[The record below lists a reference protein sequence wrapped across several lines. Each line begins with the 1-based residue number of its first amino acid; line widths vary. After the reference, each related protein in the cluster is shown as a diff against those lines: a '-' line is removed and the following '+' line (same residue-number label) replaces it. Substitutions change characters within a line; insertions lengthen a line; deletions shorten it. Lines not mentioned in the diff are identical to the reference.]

1 MAITAT
7 KRSLP
12 KHTTE
17 KSSKSNRSNSRNTPV
32 TFVTL
37 LLCYFFP
44 TFAPMKER
52 LRITLGIVVWGLLLG
67 TFIVVGIGKLHELDN
82 TSATPHVTTEENI
95 NTQEYQANTQ
105 GVESYYLQRV
115 IAEDVG
121 LDSEHLT
128 RIDSIIDSS
137 ISSGCTPGCVVGIVR
152 HGKLAYAKAYGA
164 EEYGAEARAMSL
176 DTRFDIASL
185 TKPIATAT
193 AVMQLVEQGRL
204 PLSSAVY
211 RYIPGFEG
219 WFAKGDSD
227 TTHLRI
233 RHLLAHCSGLP
244 PYTTVERLLRE
255 YPTAKCADKELLIN
269 YTAHCERRFE
279 PESETM
285 YSCLNYIVLGEIVER
300 ITGTK
305 LDSYVENNIFIPLGM
320 LSTSY
325 QPSVAS
331 DTPIAPTT
339 DECGDMLRGVAHD
352 PLTRK
357 VMGGVSGN
365 AGLFSTLDDIAIY
378 SAMLLNDGEWRGRR
392 ILSPRSVA
400 TMFSLPRGATTE
412 ERTLCF
418 AKVGGYSGLFGDL
431 STDTAVGHTGATGT
445 SLYLDPELDMAVIIL
460 TNRVLYNSIE
470 SGSSVSYATI
480 GELRSAIATIAA
492 AAVRE

>member
-1 MAITAT
+1 
-7 KRSLP
+7 
-12 KHTTE
+12 
-17 KSSKSNRSNSRNTPV
+17 
-32 TFVTL
+32 
-37 LLCYFFP
+37 
-44 TFAPMKER
+44 MKER
-52 LRITLGIVVWGLLLG
+52 LRITLGIALWGVLLG
-67 TFIVVGIGKLHELDN
+67 TFIVVGIGKLQELDN
-82 TSATPHVTTEENI
+82 TSATTPVATEVSANTEEH
-95 NTQEYQANTQ
+95 QANTP
-105 GVESYYLQRV
+105 GVESHYIERV
-115 IAEDVG
+115 VAEEVG

-137 ISSGCTPGCVVGIVR
+137 IASGCTPGCVVGIVR
-152 HGKLAYAKAYGA
+152 HGKLAYAKAYGR
-164 EEYGAEARAMSL
+164 ESYDNEARAMSL
-176 DTRFDIASL
+176 NTRFDLASL

-193 AVMQLVEQGRL
+193 AAMQLVEQGLL

-219 WFAKGDSD
+219 WFANGDSD

-255 YPTAKCADKELLIN
+255 YPTAKCADRELLID

-285 YSCLNYIVLGEIVER
+285 YSCLNYIVLGEIIER
-300 ITGTK
+300 ITGKK

-320 LSTSY
+320 YSTSY
-325 QPSVAS
+325 LPSVAS
-331 DTPIAPTT
+331 DKPIAPTS
-339 DECGDMLRGVAHD
+339 DECGNMLRGVAHD
-352 PLTRK
+352 PLTRN

-400 TMFSLPRGATTE
+400 TMLSLPRGATTE

-460 TNRVLYNSIE
+460 TNRVLYNSTD
-470 SGSSVSYATI
+470 SSIRGPYATI